1 MSTPTPDKHVATGG
15 SGDRSDTGTRNGR
28 LILLLIAGIPVTMIL
43 ASSWLWYFVV
53 KGDLDV
59 VGALGTANQGTLI
72 QPPRDLAAVDASD
85 SLGATLAFSADNPKW
100 TLLVPQ
106 PGIDCDR
113 GCESRLY
120 LTRQIHIAMGKEMN
134 RIRRAF
140 IGDAAAPEIDL
151 SVPVLSDDRPV
162 PEDFG
167 DYLRREQ
174 RGLVAVTTTP
184 SALQDL
190 FPELADEPGTWYVVD
205 PAGWVMMSYSP
216 EITYKD
222 VISDLKFLLK
232 NSNG

>member
-1 MSTPTPDKHVATGG
+1 MTTPTPDKQAATAAAGG
-15 SGDRSDTGTRNGR
+15 RPDSSPRNGR

-43 ASSWLWYFVV
+43 ASTWLWYFVV

-59 VGALGTANQGTLI
+59 VGTLGTANQGTLI

-85 SLGATLAFSADNPKW
+85 SLGATLAFPADNPKW

-113 GCESRLY
+113 GCERRLY

-140 IGDAAAPEIDL
+140 IGDAAMPEIDL

-162 PEDFG
+162 PEDFD
-167 DYLRREQ
+167 DYLRREH
-174 RGLVAVTTTP
+174 RGLAAVTTTP
-184 SALQDL
+184 SVLREL
-190 FPELADEPGTWYVVD
+190 FPELAEQPETWYVVD
-205 PAGWVMMSYSP
+205 PAGWIMMSYSP
-216 EITYKD
+216 EIGYKD